1 MVNVYRNVYRTNFA
15 NSQDG
20 YISGV
25 IDICYKPFAAP
36 EPFLEYLNLLNP
48 KGYGLR
54 PSGSFTHCNQH
65 CN

>member
-36 EPFLEYLNLLNP
+36 KLSPVVILY
-48 KGYGLR
+48 K
-54 PSGSFTHCNQH
+54 C
-65 CN
+65 

>member
-1 MVNVYRNVYRTNFA
+1 MALAPQRGRSSMVERELPKLYTRVRFP
-15 NSQDG
+15 S
-20 YISGV
+20 
-25 IDICYKPFAAP
+25 PAP